1 MIIRDLHI
9 HTFGDFQDVRLQ
21 FADGCNIV
29 LGENEAGK
37 STVFNV
43 IDHLLF
49 TPVKL
54 TKREMEKSL
63 NRWFPVGGGDTLS
76 AELSAELGDRAVR
89 YFKCWGGN
97 PEGTIRFSPG
107 GTYSGDDALAAET
120 EKLWGY
126 SPETVRQV
134 CLLRQSTLAD
144 TLPSY
149 QNSKEVLQ
157 SLTDILQN
165 SLIEGGGIS
174 TSGFIET
181 LRDRYSLFFS
191 RWDRDRNYPEKNRGI
206 ENPWSVN
213 VGTVLKWWYEMKRA
227 ELEVRR
233 VEQLEDSICLLQS
246 SQKEKK
252 KETAALESFLSA
264 FETVYNTAGDRK
276 SLELELREI
285 IGTMER
291 IKKDS
296 QSWGR
301 GRDGLEQALR
311 ERKEGNEELGKLRG
325 RIESRDEVTAKR
337 KRFEK
342 YRRLLEVKTKLDALE
357 AKLREQ
363 PAIPE
368 KDLQALRESRLAI
381 RESEVKLQSGTLF
394 AQLTAKKNISFSY
407 TPGLGTEKRRDL
419 MAGNSLEITAEGK
432 IRLSHEDWELDV
444 YSGNE
449 DYETVKKELE
459 AGKKEFNALCEKY
472 GVVSVEEGEAQRK
485 VYTDL
490 EGETARARKQF
501 SEERGE
507 DSFEAL
513 KKEVESFGALPEE
526 TDSTE
531 LGREYGSLNERL
543 AALEKTIQEHR
554 ERLSYLE
561 ETYGT
566 EEKLLDMLA
575 DLRGRQRDLEKQVAA
590 LPEIPDPFETA
601 EEFLEAYREKQR
613 KRETLR
619 QEIFE
624 LDKAAALA
632 VKDLPDI
639 SLEELEA
646 DAEAARRR
654 FQSALSEGE
663 TIGRILETAL
673 RIQKEIQENP
683 YTAFMEAAE
692 ANLKKMT
699 GQRLQYKSRSGG
711 GDGQAAAPF
720 HGDVRNSRG
729 EILAYGQ
736 LSGGT
741 KDAVSLA
748 VRLAMAEYYLK
759 NKAGFLL
766 FDDPLVEMDPRR
778 QKAAAELLSETA
790 RRYQSII
797 FTCHPHM
804 RDLFPNANVIELH
817 RDGERR
823 RVKF

>member
-9 HTFGDFQDVRLQ
+9 HSFGAFQDVRLR
-21 FADGCNIV
+21 FTDGCNIV

-54 TKREMEKSL
+54 TKREMEKSVK
-63 NRWFPVGGGDTLS
+63 RWFPAGGGDTLS
-76 AELSAELGDRAVR
+76 AELFAELGDRAVR
-89 YFKCWGGN
+89 YFKTWSGN
-97 PEGTIRFSPG
+97 PEGTMRFSPG
-107 GTYSGDDALAAET
+107 GTYSGDAALAAET

-134 CLLRQSTLAD
+134 CLLRQSSLAD

-149 QNSKEVLQ
+149 RNSKEVLQ

-165 SLIEGGGIS
+165 SLIESGGVS

-181 LRDRYSLFFS
+181 LRDRYNLFFS
-191 RWDRDRNYPEKNRGI
+191 RWDRARNYPEKNRGI

-213 VGTVLKWWYEMKRA
+213 VGTVLKWWYEVKRA
-227 ELEVRR
+227 ETEVRR
-233 VEQLEDSICLLQS
+233 VEQLEDSICLLQN

-252 KETAALESFLSA
+252 EEMAALESFLSA

-276 SLELELREI
+276 NLELELREI
-285 IGTMER
+285 IGKMER

-301 GRDGLEQALR
+301 GSDGLEQALR
-311 ERKEGNEELGKLRG
+311 EQKEGKEKLEKLRG
-325 RIESRDEVTAKR
+325 RIESMDELAAKR
-337 KRFEK
+337 KRLEK
-342 YRRLLEVKTKLDALE
+342 YRRLREVKAKLDVLE

-363 PAIPE
+363 QVIPE
-368 KDLQALRESRLAI
+368 KDLQALQESRLAI
-381 RESEVKLQSGTLF
+381 RESEVKLQSGTLY

-407 TPGLGTEKRRDL
+407 TPGLGTEERRDL

-432 IRLSHEDWELDV
+432 IHLSHEGLELDV
-444 YSGNE
+444 YSGNG
-449 DYETVKKELE
+449 DYETVKNELDQSR
-459 AGKKEFNALCEKY
+459 KEFSALCKEY

-490 EGETARARKQF
+490 KGDAERMRKQF
-501 SEERGE
+501 TEECGE
-507 DSFEAL
+507 DTFEDL
-513 KKEVESFGALPEE
+513 KKEVESVGALPEE

-543 AALEKTIQEHR
+543 ASLEKSIREHQG
-554 ERLSYLE
+554 RLKYLE

-575 DLRGRQRDLEKQVAA
+575 DLRGRQRDLEKQAA
-590 LPEIPDPFETA
+590 DLPEIPEPFETA
-601 EEFLEAYREKQR
+601 EEFIEAYRKKQR

-619 QEIFE
+619 QEVFE

-646 DAEAARRR
+646 NAEAAKRR

-673 RIQKEIQENP
+673 QIQKEIQENP

-692 ANLKKMT
+692 TNLNKLS
-699 GQRLQYKSRSGG
+699 GRRLQYKHRPAG

-729 EILAYGQ
+729 ETLEYGQ

-804 RDLFPNANVIELH
+804 CELFPDANVIELH
-817 RDGERR
+817 TDGAAI
-823 RVKF
+823 